1 MNDSAT
7 LPTFRYHQNPIETG
21 SVVASG
27 GACVVCDEARGFVYA
42 GPVYAEEDYDD
53 AICPWCIADGSAHA
67 TLGVTFVDTE
77 AFPDGT
83 PDAAM
88 TEISERTPGYAA
100 WQSEV
105 WPSCCDDA
113 TAFAGPVGIAEI
125 RERYREL
132 EGFVLSHIIY
142 ELGISGGAATR
153 MLQSLRRDASPT
165 AYLFTCL
172 HCGQPRVHVD
182 HA

>member
-1 MNDSAT
+1 MTDASS
-7 LPTFRYHQNPIETG
+7 LPRFRYHPNPMETG
-21 SVVASG
+21 SVIASD
-27 GACVVCDEARGFVYA
+27 ARCVVCGEARGFVYA
-42 GPVYAEEDYDD
+42 
-53 AICPWCIADGSAHA
+53 
-67 TLGVTFVDTE
+67 
-77 AFPDGT
+77 DGT
-83 PDAAM
+83 PEAAIS
-88 TEISERTPGYAA
+88 EISERTPGYSA

-113 TAFAGPVGIAEI
+113 TAFVGPVGIAEL

-142 ELGISGGAATR
+142 ELAISGGAATR

-182 HA
+182 HT